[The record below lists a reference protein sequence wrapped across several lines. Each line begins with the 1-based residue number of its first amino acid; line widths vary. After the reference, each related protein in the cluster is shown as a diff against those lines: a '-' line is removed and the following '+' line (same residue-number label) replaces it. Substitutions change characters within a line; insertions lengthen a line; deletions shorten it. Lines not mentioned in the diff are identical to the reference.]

1 MTTPSPYPPPP
12 WQLVGTSVQ
21 ALKLVPTDLAASLIP
36 ARLRVVPVAPGRTL
50 GALLC
55 AKYDAGSTLR
65 YHELA
70 VAPALT
76 RVGYRLGFWISHL
89 YVDSATSLLGGRE
102 IWRLP
107 KQLAEFRWRER
118 GVDVS
123 DGSNLLCRIRWASHR
138 PAIPAPVFAP
148 VLSWADRRFYAFS
161 LAGYATLKRSEGS
174 VEVGATAPFSLLGFQ
189 SSRWLVEAKLHA
201 RASVPVVA
209 DTS

>member
-1 MTTPSPYPPPP
+1 
-12 WQLVGTSVQ
+12 VQ
-21 ALKLVPTDLAASLIP
+21 ALKLVPTDLATSLIP

-76 RVGYRLGFWISHL
+76 RVGYRLGFWISHI
-89 YVDSATSLLGGRE
+89 YVDSETSLLGGRE

-107 KQLAEFRWRER
+107 KQLAEFRWREN

-123 DGSNLLCRIRWASHR
+123 DGSNPLCGIRWTPHR
-138 PAIPAPVFAP
+138 PAIPAPLFAP
-148 VLSWADRRFYAFS
+148 VLSWGDRRFYALS
-161 LAGYATLKRSEGS
+161 LTGYATLNRSEGS
-174 VEVGATAPFSLLGFQ
+174 VEVGANAPFFPLGFQ
-189 SSRWLVEAKLHA
+189 SSRWLVAAKLHA
-201 RASVPVVA
+201 RANAPIEL